1 MYNMG
6 VQLADLL
13 QRLKLNC
20 LSKHGAESFLANSG
34 TSRFGVGHSWMLKRI
49 QSVLGQAGIR
59 FLNKVTGARFGV
71 RLREQKK
78 LDDASG
84 RSELFSDALG

>member
-1 MYNMG
+1 
-6 VQLADLL
+6 
-13 QRLKLNC
+13 
-20 LSKHGAESFLANSG
+20 
-34 TSRFGVGHSWMLKRI
+34 MLKRI